1 MEDYIQFTSNLKDF
15 KQDQKIVLTSKTSDL
30 DVLKYY
36 LSIQGPINKE
46 VTLLLEKAIDVK
58 KLEKENQ
65 DLFTLNEDDFLKELN
80 SKKFKKKINEI
91 LEDYKKDQKKALYN
105 SCKVYLLEKYFSKK
119 EIFPSMHKM
128 WL

>member
-15 KQDQKIVLTSKTSDL
+15 KQDKKIVLTSKTSDL

-58 KLEKENQ
+58 KLEKENLN
-65 DLFTLNEDDFLKELN
+65 LFILNETDFLKELN

-119 EIFPSMHKM
+119 KVFPSMHKM
-128 WL
+128 

>member
-15 KQDQKIVLTSKTSDL
+15 KKDTKIVLTPKTSDL

-46 VTLLLEKAIDVK
+46 VTLLLEKAINVK
-58 KLEKENQ
+58 KLEKDNLS
-65 DLFTLNEDDFLKELN
+65 LFTLNETDFLKELN
-80 SKKFKKKINEI
+80 SKVMKKKINEI
-91 LEDYKKDQKKALYN
+91 LEDYKKDQKKALYS

-119 EIFPSMHKM
+119 EVFPSMHKM
-128 WL
+128 